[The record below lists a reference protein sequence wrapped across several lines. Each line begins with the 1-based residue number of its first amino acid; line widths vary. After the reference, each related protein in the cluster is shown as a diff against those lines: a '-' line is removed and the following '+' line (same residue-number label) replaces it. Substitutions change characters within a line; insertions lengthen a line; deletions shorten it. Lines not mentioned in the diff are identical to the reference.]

1 MSSPAF
7 ASVADLEA
15 KKTTFLQLS
24 EHCWAYTA
32 EGDPNTGVIIG
43 DDSVLICDALA
54 TPVMAQGLI
63 AEIRRVTDKPI
74 KYVVL
79 SHYHAVR
86 VLGASGYRDAGLQE
100 IIASQGTYEMIVER
114 GAQDM
119 QSEYERFPRLFQNF
133 DSIPGLTWPT
143 LVFKE
148 EMTLWMGSL
157 EVRIMHPGAGHTR
170 GDTIVWVP
178 SEQVLFSGDLVE
190 ADAACYTGDAQ
201 LEEWPATLDVLAAL
215 GAQKLVPGRG
225 PALLTPERV
234 TAGLDYTRDFVTT
247 LLGAARE
254 AVAQG
259 MNLNQAMA
267 HARKAMDPKFG
278 QVFIYEHCLPFD
290 VTRAVDEASGIK
302 HPRIWT
308 AERDREMWHGLQAAG

>member
-7 ASVADLEA
+7 ASVADLEV

-86 VLGASGYRDAGLQE
+86 VLGASGYLDAGLQE

-114 GAQDM
+114 GAQDI

-143 LVFKE
+143 LVFRD

-157 EVRIMHPGAGHTR
+157 EVKIMHPGAGHTR

-234 TAGLDYTRDFVTT
+234 TEGLDYTRDFVTT